1 LLPWLYFG
9 TIVDL
14 TSLLCL
20 CLGSPT
26 SVHKPHAG
34 EGEKFLH
41 DAFAEAYSQA
51 SRGRPAIVFIDELDA
66 ICPRRDSRYACY
78 TITSL
83 LRMSKS
89 VSLMRFHR
97 REQGSRIVAQLL
109 TLMDGNR
116 KSSKKLPHVALVA
129 ATNR

>member
-1 LLPWLYFG
+1 VKLSLKRTPRHHGVGQPSFSSMNWMLY
-9 TIVDL
+9 V
-14 TSLLCL
+14 
-20 CLGSPT
+20 
-26 SVHKPHAG
+26 
-34 EGEKFLH
+34 
-41 DAFAEAYSQA
+41 
-51 SRGRPAIVFIDELDA
+51 
-66 ICPRRDSRYACY
+66 RDV
-78 TITSL
+78 TVGMLVIPFTSL

-116 KSSKKLPHVALVA
+116 KSSKKLPHVAVVA